1 MKFSIG
7 VDIGGTNTRI
17 AIINSNGTILD
28 NRYLL
33 TNEYQ
38 YSVDFISDLKVEIQ
52 NLIKKWDL
60 AEMLGIGI
68 GSPGAQSKTGKIGF
82 TANLNWSE
90 PIEIV
95 KELNEYF
102 DTPIF
107 LTNDANLFAVGEK
120 KYGLA
125 KELDNFIFITLGTGV
140 GGAAYL
146 NGQLIEGQNGQ
157 ATEFGHIIIRP
168 GGRTCGCG
176 RRGCLETYTS
186 AIGICRTAKQMV
198 IEYPD
203 SVLKNQK
210 VLSSKTIYEAAL
222 QNDEAAKETLAKTG
236 RSLGIALT
244 NLVAC
249 FDPQA
254 IFLSGG
260 VMNAGYLLVNPL
272 RESFQQNLLET
283 YDKSLPILRSS
294 LPENDAAVLGASAL
308 TLLNENITTYNL

>member
-17 AIINSNGTILD
+17 AIINSTGKILG
-28 NRYLL
+28 NRYLQ
-33 TNEYQ
+33 TNEYR
-38 YSVDFISDLKVEIQ
+38 YAADFISDLKVEIQ
-52 NLIKKWDL
+52 NLMKKWDF
-60 AEMLGIGI
+60 AKMLGIGI
-68 GSPGAQSKTGKIGF
+68 GSPGAQSKTGEIRF

-140 GGAAYL
+140 GGAAYV
-146 NGQLIEGQNGQ
+146 NGQLMEGQNGQ

-168 GGRTCGCG
+168 EGRTCGCG
-176 RRGCLETYTS
+176 RKGCLETYTS
-186 AIGICRTAKQMV
+186 AIGICRTAKQMI
-198 IEYPD
+198 IEYPK
-203 SVLKNQK
+203 SILKEQK
-210 VLSSKTIYEAAL
+210 VLTSKTIYEAAL
-222 QNDEAAKETLAKTG
+222 QNDDAAKETLAKTG
-236 RSLGIALT
+236 RSLGMALT

-260 VMNAGYLLVNPL
+260 VMNASFILLNPL
-272 RESFQQNLLET
+272 RKSFQENLLET
-283 YDKSLPILRSS
+283 YEKSLPILRSS

-308 TLLNENITTYNL
+308 TLLNQNISTLNL